1 MPSRTPPGTTSPAR
15 PAAQLRRV
23 QGATADPKVRI
34 PVEES
39 AVEASGAM
47 MVPAGDKLFTI
58 QESIGLMPLMEW
70 AVATEDVDAGNQG
83 QLASM
88 FRLLKDLV
96 APDQWM
102 DFRKHTSEAKW
113 GPDEF
118 VKFINAAI
126 EAMAAR
132 PTQEPATS

>member
-1 MPSRTPPGTTSPAR
+1 MPSRAPAGNGRPRTT
-15 PAAQLRRV
+15 QLRRV
-23 QGATADPKVRI
+23 QGATADPKVRL

-39 AVEASGAM
+39 AVDTDEGM
-47 MVPAGDKLFTI
+47 MVPAGDKVFHI

-96 APDQWM
+96 RPDEWM
-102 DFRKHTSEAKW
+102 EFRTHTSEAKW

-118 VKFINAAI
+118 VKFINAAV
-126 EAMAAR
+126 EAIAAR
-132 PTQEPATS
+132 PTREPATS